1 MNRETA
7 TGHVI
12 SPEAQQIIDDFWP
25 NRPKDY
31 HSLPLYREMQAE
43 LIQLHYPKMHTKDK
57 ERAVKTYNR
66 LQKNRNEPLI

>member
-12 SPEAQQIIDDFWP
+12 SPEAKQIIDDFWP
-25 NRPKDY
+25 SRPKDY

-43 LIQLHYPKMHTKDK
+43 LIQLHYPKMSREDK
-57 ERAVKTYNR
+57 ERAVKTYER
-66 LQKNRNEPLI
+66 LMKNANEPLI

>member
-25 NRPKDY
+25 SRPKDY
-31 HSLPLYREMQAE
+31 HSLPLYRDMQLA
-43 LIQLHYPKMHTKDK
+43 LIQLHYPTMHSKDK
-57 ERAVKTYNR
+57 KRAIDTCIR